1 MLAVGTDL
9 IAIAR
14 IAESI
19 DRFGDRFLNRVY
31 TAGELADS
39 GGRVE
44 SLAARFAAKE
54 AAAKALGC
62 GIGDVGWRDVE
73 VVKDDKK
80 KPSLRLHGPAASL
93 AESLGFRESALS
105 MSHEQGLA
113 MATVV
118 LT

>member
-31 TAGELADS
+31 TERELSDS
-39 GGRVE
+39 AGRVE

-62 GIGDVGWRDVE
+62 GIGDIGWRDVE
-73 VVKDDKK
+73 VIRDDKK
-80 KPSLRLHGPAASL
+80 KPHLCLHGPAADL
-93 AESLGFRESALS
+93 AATLGMSESAVS